1 MISKQQFLDSCLN
14 EIRII
19 KHLYVKVKPGMLN
32 YRPTEKQR
40 SMLEL
45 LQYLGGFVKLEAE
58 AIYSGKAIT
67 DFHKAMEQAYRM
79 PAEKFPAMM
88 DEQAGELNGI
98 FSKITDAELDEQV
111 DLFGRGKSQAR
122 SLWFLNLI
130 LKSLTAYKMQL
141 FLYLKSCGVT
151 DIGTSNLWRGEDAA
165 KAKV

>member
-19 KHLYVKVKPGMLN
+19 KHLYGKVTPEMLS

-45 LQYLGGFVKLEAE
+45 LQYLSHFAKLETD
-58 AIYSGKAIT
+58 AIYQGKAIANFQ
-67 DFHKAMEQAYRM
+67 DAMKEAYQM
-79 PAEKFPAMM
+79 PANEFVAAMDAQVEK
-88 DEQAGELNGI
+88 LKNI
-98 FSKITDAELDEQV
+98 FSKITDAGLEESI
-111 DLFGRGKSQAR
+111 DLFGRGQSQPR

-130 LKSLTAYKMQL
+130 FKSLVAYKMQL

-151 DIGTSNLWRGEDAA
+151 NIGTGNLWRGEDT
-165 KAKV
+165 VHTQ